1 MSITP
6 IFKEVDLALDA
17 LLRGDVDDP
26 LARAEARGFIESFVT
41 ALEQASERAARF
53 HQAGLVS
60 EAFSVVKDFPDLT
73 QQLHDWQQL
82 LAKRGPKS
90 DLVIKL
96 YPASGSSIPQERI
109 DELQQIGFDHAD
121 LDAELRSLRRASLEQ
136 ESVQKLRA
144 RYESLSKRARGS
156 QTWIEQLERVEREWI
171 EFMRRGLESG
181 ISDEEIAS
189 FTTEWFKGGW
199 VVRLDHELSAAIKA
213 RWDVVRQRLADER
226 YASLVKLLH
235 AAYAAGDREGIE
247 RVETDWAAV
256 NHDTGRMPSEAVAA
270 AADPAFQ
277 WAESE
282 RTRLAT
288 EARQQ
293 AARDELEQLLD
304 AQASANDVLRAWTRM
319 GDENVPIPEGLHER
333 ASRYLETHRVHEK
346 RRFALKGLGVMT
358 AALVLGAMVFW
369 GWRTWERRNMLRDQ
383 LVALEASLDQRKS
396 EGAVETA
403 EALVAGIGE
412 GDSRAVQLLER
423 AKVLKLEHDS
433 MASSTAS
440 LESEVDA
447 AIGQADDA
455 QAAQFKGRADTLLA
469 DKRLEGS
476 DATKSRLEAIRSK
489 CESRQAQ
496 LVSIAASKAADAEA
510 ALAAFT
516 AKWPDPNSWRR
527 EEYVAPDRWMA
538 YSKALEEQRA
548 VFDAA
553 VPGVSAHE
561 AARRRIEVC
570 AKDLAGRLDDAR
582 SKLDTLQ
589 RVTDALKPE
598 SLGKECTR
606 ESDFVNRITGLLA
619 GDNGVF
625 LEKLGLHDDFSTV
638 VDREAMWAALQE
650 WREALQGKLLG
661 VCPDASKF
669 GKDPACDGLPDELRK
684 VIAASQRSP
693 LLLRLKELEAELNG
707 LAQAASQDPWNPVN
721 EAAILEGQELTPLKI
736 RALPDGRWL
745 RYRPVGGSG
754 YYLLQAE
761 DLTRDRSKLLG
772 PKDPS
777 RPDNVERDIVGPT
790 AVGGKAPAGGK
801 PAPQFVDFAGS
812 KPWEALIKQLKV
824 AGTDQYITALADA
837 AKALQKITRDPKAG
851 GDPQLQARMLVA
863 IIKLLLECGQPLQPE
878 AEAALKEWLDQS
890 VGDPQTRVLLS
901 IDPDINWIEDSCNNR
916 ATVGTSTNVKP
927 DPEAVKM
934 AAAHAK
940 ATAQACEVVISRLPL
955 SALERPKAVGA
966 KSGVIRET
974 YIPVGVLM
982 HRDGSA
988 ADGRRLMPW
997 KSVVEFWVVVGEG
1010 QSARLAQL
1018 STTKGPDG
1026 LSCQSV
1032 PPGVPQGPVLVFER
1046 RIKK

>member
-247 RVETDWAAV
+247 RIETDWAAV

-489 CESRQAQ
+489 CESRKAQ

-570 AKDLAGRLDDAR
+570 AKDLAGRLDNAR

-606 ESDFVNRITGLLA
+606 ESDFVNRVTGLLA

-669 GKDPACDGLPDELRK
+669 GKDPACDGLLDELRK

-745 RYRPVGGSG
+745 RYRPVDGSG
-754 YYLLQAE
+754 YYLLRSA
-761 DLTRDRSKLLG
+761 DLTRDRSKLPG
-772 PKDPS
+772 REDPS
-777 RPDNVERDIVGPT
+777 TPDNVEKEIVGPT
-790 AVGGKAPAGGK
+790 ASGGKGPPGGK
-801 PAPQFVDFAGS
+801 PAPRFVDFAGS
-812 KPWEALIKQLKV
+812 KPWDDLIQQLKV
-824 AGTDQYITALADA
+824 AREGQYIKALADA

-863 IIKLLLECGQPLQPE
+863 IIKMLLECGQPLQPE
-878 AEAALKEWLDQS
+878 AEAALEEWLDQS
-890 VGDPQTRVLLS
+890 VGDQASPQTRVLL
-901 IDPDINWIEDSCNNR
+901 INEPDLNWLGHSWLD
-916 ATVGTSTNVKP
+916 
-927 DPEAVKM
+927 AVR
-934 AAAHAK
+934 AK
-940 ATAQACEVVISRLPL
+940 ATAQECEVVISRLPL

-974 YIPVGVLM
+974 YIPAGVLM
-982 HRDGSA
+982 HRDGSP

-997 KSVVEFWVVVGEG
+997 KSGVEFWVVVGEG

>member
-1 MSITP
+1 
-6 IFKEVDLALDA
+6 
-17 LLRGDVDDP
+17 
-26 LARAEARGFIESFVT
+26 
-41 ALEQASERAARF
+41 
-53 HQAGLVS
+53 
-60 EAFSVVKDFPDLT
+60 
-73 QQLHDWQQL
+73 
-82 LAKRGPKS
+82 
-90 DLVIKL
+90 
-96 YPASGSSIPQERI
+96 
-109 DELQQIGFDHAD
+109 
-121 LDAELRSLRRASLEQ
+121 
-136 ESVQKLRA
+136 
-144 RYESLSKRARGS
+144 
-156 QTWIEQLERVEREWI
+156 
-171 EFMRRGLESG
+171 
-181 ISDEEIAS
+181 
-189 FTTEWFKGGW
+189 
-199 VVRLDHELSAAIKA
+199 
-213 RWDVVRQRLADER
+213 
-226 YASLVKLLH
+226 
-235 AAYAAGDREGIE
+235 
-247 RVETDWAAV
+247 
-256 NHDTGRMPSEAVAA
+256 
-270 AADPAFQ
+270 
-277 WAESE
+277 
-282 RTRLAT
+282 
-288 EARQQ
+288 
-293 AARDELEQLLD
+293 
-304 AQASANDVLRAWTRM
+304 
-319 GDENVPIPEGLHER
+319 
-333 ASRYLETHRVHEK
+333 
-346 RRFALKGLGVMT
+346 
-358 AALVLGAMVFW
+358 
-369 GWRTWERRNMLRDQ
+369 
-383 LVALEASLDQRKS
+383 
-396 EGAVETA
+396 
-403 EALVAGIGE
+403 
-412 GDSRAVQLLER
+412 
-423 AKVLKLEHDS
+423 
-433 MASSTAS
+433 
-440 LESEVDA
+440 
-447 AIGQADDA
+447 
-455 QAAQFKGRADTLLA
+455 
-469 DKRLEGS
+469 
-476 DATKSRLEAIRSK
+476 
-489 CESRQAQ
+489 
-496 LVSIAASKAADAEA
+496 
-510 ALAAFT
+510 
-516 AKWPDPNSWRR
+516 
-527 EEYVAPDRWMA
+527 
-538 YSKALEEQRA
+538 
-548 VFDAA
+548 

-693 LLLRLKELEAELNG
+693 LLSRLKDFEAELNG

-745 RYRPVGGSG
+745 RYRPVSGSG
-754 YYLLQAE
+754 YYLLQSE
-761 DLTRDRSKLLG
+761 DLTRDRSKPLG

-777 RPDNVERDIVGPT
+777 RPDNVERDIVRPT

-801 PAPQFVDFAGS
+801 QAPQFVDFAGS
-812 KPWEALIKQLKV
+812 KPWVDLIQQLKV
-824 AGTDQYITALADA
+824 AQEAQYMKALADA

-863 IIKLLLECGQPLQPE
+863 IIKMLLECGQPLQPE

-890 VGDPQTRVLLS
+890 VGDPQTRVLL
-901 IDPDINWIEDSCNNR
+901 INEPALNWLDDSFEDADR
-916 ATVGTSTNVKP
+916 
-927 DPEAVKM
+927 
-934 AAAHAK
+934 AK

-988 ADGRRLMPW
+988 ADGRRLKPW
-997 KSVVEFWVVVGEG
+997 KSGVEFWVVVGEG

-1026 LSCQSV
+1026 LSCQNV